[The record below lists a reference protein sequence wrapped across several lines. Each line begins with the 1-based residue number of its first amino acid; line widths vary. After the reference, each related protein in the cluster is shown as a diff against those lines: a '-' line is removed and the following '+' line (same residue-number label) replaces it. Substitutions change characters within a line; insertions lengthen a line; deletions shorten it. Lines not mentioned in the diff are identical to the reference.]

1 VTLRDLTLAD
11 ALAVCGDMRPED
23 AACVRAMTGQEP
35 GEWYAVDRWR
45 TSGPGWGLE
54 QNGQPWAIGG
64 LSMPL
69 PWLGLL
75 WMVAR
80 PGLTGESW
88 RKVLRATRKV
98 LAVASDSKGPQ
109 YVHRIE
115 VHVLSGWVGAER
127 FAKRLGL
134 LSLESVRR
142 GCGANGE
149 DVQVWAWVGPA
160 KGA

>member
-1 VTLRDLTLAD
+1 
-11 ALAVCGDMRPED
+11 
-23 AACVRAMTGQEP
+23 
-35 GEWYAVDRWR
+35 
-45 TSGPGWGLE
+45 
-54 QNGQPWAIGG
+54 
-64 LSMPL
+64 
-69 PWLGLL
+69 
-75 WMVAR
+75 MVAR